1 MVLLLAVAVMAV
13 AVASW
18 IIATTFRIRIREN
31 MTDAAQT
38 RRLVTQVADRLKQAE
53 KRLRTQSDHDQTRWA
68 DEFETVR
75 QQIGEAHVLLARHDA
90 QIRQHENL
98 LGDQE
103 TVTGRPRPV
112 QQAHEELERL
122 QRAVRD
128 LDRRAR
134 QAEEAAVRSAGLSEE
149 ASAGLADLR
158 RQADLRLAGVAR
170 DVSRLSR
177 HLNGIREY
185 VRAQLDHDVAATR
198 GQPGHRVL
206 VGGIHTEEPTA
217 ADVLPLLYDSF
228 LQQLPLE
235 TLFQDAGRYYLLWRS
250 ANGEKLEQRL
260 ERLLQACAAGSL
272 GPGSGPGLGPGPGDE
287 DRDDEREGEQDAQA
301 RGLAEL
307 RGLMLALHG
316 AGQGTLQAGPLV
328 VFRTSDRF
336 AGVVLTAEEADLLD
350 GQSTLPGPEECRAL
364 LKGLGEGRLT
374 DLDASPGGQP
384 A

>member
-18 IIATTFRIRIREN
+18 IIATTFRIRIKEN

-38 RRLVTQVADRLKQAE
+38 RRLVAQVADRLKQAE

-75 QQIGEAHVLLARHDA
+75 QQLGEVHVQLAGHDV
-90 QIRQHENL
+90 QIRLHDNL

-103 TVTGRPRPV
+103 PGTGSPGSV
-112 QQAHEELERL
+112 NQEELQLLR
-122 QRAVRD
+122 QAVRD
-128 LDRRAR
+128 LDRRAK
-134 QAEEAAVRSAGLSEE
+134 QAEEAAARSTGLSEE
-149 ASAGLADLR
+149 ATAGLADLR

-177 HLNGIREY
+177 YLSGVREY

-206 VGGIHTEEPTA
+206 AGGIYAEEPTG

-250 ANGEKLEQRL
+250 VNGEKLEKLL
-260 ERLLQACAAGSL
+260 EQLLQACAADGY
-272 GPGSGPGLGPGPGDE
+272 GEGDGNGE
-287 DRDDEREGEQDAQA
+287 GDSERDEGEQA

-307 RGLMLALHG
+307 RGLLLALHG
-316 AGQGTLQAGPLV
+316 AGPGTLQVGPLV
-328 VFRTSDRF
+328 VFAASDRF

-364 LKGLGEGRLT
+364 LKSLGEGRLT
-374 DLDASPGGQP
+374 DLSTSAGGQP